1 MRKIAMPL
9 FRAPWLTAALMSVSL
24 VTDVLANDE
33 CQLNISES
41 LLDFGLMKRL
51 AQNDSAP
58 QRLLGE
64 RRLSLNLNCPQPA
77 DMSVFYRALAAS
89 AQRLQL
95 TEHGTYALQVS
106 DGVLDGQA
114 VELGLLPAAGQAPA
128 VVGTALNWRPGHGV
142 APVQGA
148 SVVQGKHFALHVSL
162 SAWADIAATRVRE
175 ATTWEVSGTFDA
187 HQGSRSR
194 ELTLRAHFAPA
205 ACTPQLSN
213 GGLVDY
219 GTLLAK
225 DLNATNETPL
235 PTRTLQLS
243 VSCDAATP
251 FALKM
256 HDNRRG
262 SATGGIDETAYGLD
276 LDASQ
281 NKIGRYYLNID
292 PAEFSADALGT
303 LYRTDSTSGGAAWS
317 SSSARQIPIAANS
330 LMGFTDSV
338 GNTRG
343 PVPIQQLA
351 GTVRIKAYLAPTQS
365 LDLRNVVYINGSG
378 TLEIIYL

>member
-1 MRKIAMPL
+1 MPL

-148 SVVQGKHFALHVSL
+148 SVVQGKHFALQVSL

-256 HDNRRG
+256 HDNRSG

-330 LMGFTDSV
+330 LMGFTDSL

>member
-1 MRKIAMPL
+1 MPL
-9 FRAPWLTAALMSVSL
+9 FRAPWLTAALMSVGL
-24 VTDVLANDE
+24 VANVWADDE
-33 CQLNISES
+33 CRINISEPV
-41 LLDFGLMKRL
+41 LDFGLMNRL
-51 AQNDSAP
+51 AQHDAAP

-89 AQRLQL
+89 AQRLQF

-128 VVGTALNWRPGHGV
+128 AVGTTLSWLPGHGV
-142 APVQGA
+142 APVQGTR
-148 SVVQGKHFALHVSL
+148 VVQGKHFALQVGL
-162 SAWADIAATRVRE
+162 SAWADVAATRVRE
-175 ATTWEVSGTFDA
+175 ATTWEVSGTFDTR
-187 HQGSRSR
+187 QGDRSR
-194 ELTLRAHFAPA
+194 ELTLRAHFAPI

-225 DLNATNETPL
+225 DLNTSNETPL

-243 VSCDAATP
+243 VSCDAATS

-256 HDNRRG
+256 HDNRKG

-276 LDASQ
+276 LDGSQ
-281 NKIGRYYLNID
+281 NKIGRFYLNID

-343 PVPIQQLA
+343 PVPIQHLV

-378 TLEIIYL
+378 TLEIIYP